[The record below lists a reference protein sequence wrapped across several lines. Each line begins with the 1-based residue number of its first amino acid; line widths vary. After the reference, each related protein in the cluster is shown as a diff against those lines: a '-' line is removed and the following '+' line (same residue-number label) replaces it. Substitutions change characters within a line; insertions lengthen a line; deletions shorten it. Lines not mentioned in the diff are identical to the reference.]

1 MIVSDLFRY
10 PDYWLHGAERLL
22 HPAVAGAEVGFRQMP
37 SRSDS
42 GTARGWIAACTI
54 AWFAWGA
61 PSVVHAT
68 PVFDTVI
75 EHGRVVDGTGTPWFQ
90 ADVGIRAG
98 RIAAIG
104 SLAHLPAR
112 QRIEARGLVVAPG
125 FIDML
130 GQSELTL
137 LVNPHV
143 PSKLYQGITTEITGE
158 GDSVAP
164 LDERVRATYGERL
177 SRYGIRPDWR
187 RFADYFAR
195 LERQGIAINFASYVG
210 ATRLREIVVGL
221 ADRAATDAELARMR
235 ALLRQA
241 MEDGAMGLSSAL
253 EYPPAPYAS
262 TEELIALAREAAR
275 FGGIYATHMRSYE
288 EDIMQ
293 ALDETFRIAREAQ
306 IPVEIWHLEV
316 AGPTMWGRMPEVIA
330 KIEAARAAGLD
341 IMSDLHAY
349 TAWGNEMSAFVPP
362 WAHDGGTTKLIERL
376 NDPATRARIRQE
388 METRREGWDNEWLA
402 VAGPA
407 DILVSS
413 VGHAELRSLQGQ
425 SIEAI
430 ARARGREP
438 IETLLDILVE
448 DGALA
453 HVAAFGMQERDVVVA
468 LRAPWVAICND
479 SAGTS
484 PQGTL
489 GLEHPHPRAY
499 GTFPRILR
507 RYVRESHEL
516 SLEEAI
522 RKFSALPA
530 ARMHLADR
538 GVLKAGLAADVVVFD
553 EHEIADRATYAEPN
567 QLSVGMRYVF
577 VNGVPVIA
585 DGRETLLLPGRV
597 LRGPGYR
604 PGTARRNPATGGAAA
619 TD

>member
-1 MIVSDLFRY
+1 MAA
-10 PDYWLHGAERLL
+10 PET
-22 HPAVAGAEVGFRQMP
+22 P
-37 SRSDS
+37 SRSD
-42 GTARGWIAACTI
+42 GARAHGWITACAMALLAPGTLSAAH
-54 AWFAWGA
+54 G
-61 PSVVHAT
+61 T
-68 PVFDTVI
+68 PVFDIVI
-75 EHGRVVDGTGTPWFQ
+75 EHGRVIDGTGTPWFE

-104 SLAHLPAR
+104 SLAQKSAGR
-112 QRIEARGLVVAPG
+112 RIEARGLVVAPG

-130 GQSELTL
+130 GQSEVTL
-137 LVNPHV
+137 LVDPHV

-164 LDERVRATYGERL
+164 LDERLRATYAKRL
-177 SRYGIRPDWR
+177 ARYGVRPDWS
-187 RFADYFAR
+187 RFVDYFAR

-210 ATRLREIVVGL
+210 ATRLREMVVGL
-221 ADRAATDAELARMR
+221 TDRAATEAELTEMR

-241 MEDGAMGLSSAL
+241 MEDGAAGLSSAL

-288 EDIMQ
+288 EGIME

-306 IPVEIWHLEV
+306 ISVEVWHLEV
-316 AGPTMWGRMPEVIA
+316 AGPAMWGRMPEVVA
-330 KIEAARAAGLD
+330 KIEAARAAGVD
-341 IMSDLHAY
+341 VMSDLHGY
-349 TAWGNEMSAFVPP
+349 TAWGNDMSAFVPP
-362 WAHDGGTTKLIERL
+362 WAHDGGTTKLIARL
-376 NDPATRARIRQE
+376 KEPTIRARIRGE
-388 METRREGWDNEWLA
+388 MENKREGWDNEWLA

-413 VGHAELRSLQGQ
+413 VGHAELRALQGQ

-438 IETLLDILVE
+438 IETLLDILIE
-448 DGALA
+448 DGAQA
-453 HVAAFGMQERDVVVA
+453 QVAAFGMQERDVVVA

-484 PQGTL
+484 PQGKL

-507 RYVRESHEL
+507 RYVRETHEL

-522 RKFSALPA
+522 RKFTALPA
-530 ARMHLADR
+530 ARLHLADR
-538 GVLKAGLAADVVVFD
+538 GVLKVGLAADVVIFD
-553 EHEIADRATYAEPN
+553 EQEIADRATYAEPN
-567 QLSVGMRYVF
+567 QLSVGMRFVL

-585 DGRETLLLPGRV
+585 DGRETLRLPGRV

-604 PGTARRNPATGGAAA
+604 IPR
-619 TD
+619 

>member
-1 MIVSDLFRY
+1 
-10 PDYWLHGAERLL
+10 
-22 HPAVAGAEVGFRQMP
+22 MP

-42 GTARGWIAACTI
+42 GTARGWIAVCTI

-61 PSVVHAT
+61 PSAVHAT
-68 PVFDTVI
+68 PVLDTVL

-164 LDERVRATYGERL
+164 LDERVRATYGERF

-221 ADRAATDAELARMR
+221 ADRAATDAELTRMR

-341 IMSDLHAY
+341 IMSDLHGY

-430 ARARGREP
+430 ARARRREP

-604 PGTARRNPATGGAAA
+604 PGTARRNPAAGGAAA

>member
-1 MIVSDLFRY
+1 MARRRQIV
-10 PDYWLHGAERLL
+10 
-22 HPAVAGAEVGFRQMP
+22 PADRAQVLTPRCRE
-37 SRSDS
+37 
-42 GTARGWIAACTI
+42 WIALCAS
-54 AWFAWGA
+54 ALLA
-61 PSVVHAT
+61 PLAPGVVHGT
-68 PVFDTVI
+68 PDFDTVI
-75 EHGRVVDGTGTPWFQ
+75 EHGRVIDGTGTPWFQ

-104 SLAHLPAR
+104 SLGHAAAR
-112 QRIEARGLVVAPG
+112 RRIEARGLIVAPG

-164 LDERVRATYGERL
+164 LDERVLATYRERL
-177 SRYGIRPDWR
+177 AHYGIRPDWR
-187 RFADYFAR
+187 SFADYFAR

-210 ATRLREIVVGL
+210 ATRLREMVVGL
-221 ADRAATDAELARMR
+221 TDRAATDAELTHMR

-241 MEDGAMGLSSAL
+241 MEDGAMGVSSAL

-262 TEELIALAREAAR
+262 TEELIALAREAAQ

-288 EDIMQ
+288 EGIMQ

-306 IPVEIWHLEV
+306 VSVELWHLEV

-341 IMSDLHAY
+341 VMSDLHGY

-376 NDPATRARIRQE
+376 KDPTTRARIREE
-388 METRREGWDNEWLA
+388 METKREGWDNEWLA

-413 VGHAELRSLQGQ
+413 VGRAELRPLQGQ

-438 IETLLDILVE
+438 IETLLDLLVE
-448 DGALA
+448 DGAQA
-453 HVAAFGMQERDVVVA
+453 QVAAFGMQERDVVVA

-484 PQGTL
+484 PQGAL

-507 RYVRESHEL
+507 LYVRETHEL

-530 ARMHLADR
+530 ARLHLADR
-538 GVLKAGLAADVVVFD
+538 GVLKVGLAADVVVFD
-553 EHEIADRATYAEPN
+553 EQAIADRATYAEPN
-567 QLSVGMRYVF
+567 QLSVGMRFVL

-585 DGRETLLLPGRV
+585 DGRETLRLPGRV

-604 PGTARRNPATGGAAA
+604 THR
-619 TD
+619 

>member
-1 MIVSDLFRY
+1 MARRRQIV
-10 PDYWLHGAERLL
+10 
-22 HPAVAGAEVGFRQMP
+22 PADRAQVLTPRCRE
-37 SRSDS
+37 
-42 GTARGWIAACTI
+42 WIALCAS
-54 AWFAWGA
+54 ALLA
-61 PSVVHAT
+61 PLAPGVVHGT
-68 PVFDTVI
+68 PDFDTVI
-75 EHGRVVDGTGTPWFQ
+75 EHGRVIDGTGTPWFQ

-104 SLAHLPAR
+104 SLGHAAAR
-112 QRIEARGLVVAPG
+112 RRIEARGLIVAPG

-164 LDERVRATYGERL
+164 LDERVLATYRERL
-177 SRYGIRPDWR
+177 AHYGIRPDWR
-187 RFADYFAR
+187 SFADYFAR

-210 ATRLREIVVGL
+210 ATRLREMVVGL
-221 ADRAATDAELARMR
+221 TDRAATDAELTHMR

-241 MEDGAMGLSSAL
+241 MEDGAMGVSSAL

-262 TEELIALAREAAR
+262 TEELIALAREAAQ

-288 EDIMQ
+288 EGIMQ

-306 IPVEIWHLEV
+306 VSVELWHLEV

-341 IMSDLHAY
+341 VMSDLHGY
-349 TAWGNEMSAFVPP
+349 TAWGNEMSAFAPP

-376 NDPATRARIRQE
+376 KDPTTRARIREE
-388 METRREGWDNEWLA
+388 METKREGWDNEWLA

-413 VGHAELRSLQGQ
+413 VGRAELRPLQGQ

-438 IETLLDILVE
+438 IETLLDLLVE
-448 DGALA
+448 DGAQA
-453 HVAAFGMQERDVVVA
+453 QVAAFGMQERDVVVA

-484 PQGTL
+484 PQGAL

-507 RYVRESHEL
+507 LYVRETHEL

-530 ARMHLADR
+530 ARLHLADR
-538 GVLKAGLAADVVVFD
+538 GVLKVGLAADVVVFD
-553 EHEIADRATYAEPN
+553 EQAIADRATYAEPN
-567 QLSVGMRYVF
+567 QLSVGMRFVL

-585 DGRETLLLPGRV
+585 DGRETLRLPGRV

-604 PGTARRNPATGGAAA
+604 THR
-619 TD
+619 

>member
-1 MIVSDLFRY
+1 MSGGRTRY
-10 PDYWLHGAERLL
+10 
-22 HPAVAGAEVGFRQMP
+22 
-37 SRSDS
+37 
-42 GTARGWIAACTI
+42 RGWVAVCAIALLTA
-54 AWFAWGA
+54 GA
-61 PSVVHAT
+61 PSVVHGT

-75 EHGRVVDGTGTPWFQ
+75 EHGRVIDGTGTPWFQ

-104 SLAHLPAR
+104 SLADMSAR
-112 QRIEARGLVVAPG
+112 RRIEALGLVVAPG

-164 LDERVRATYGERL
+164 LDERVRAAYGERL
-177 SRYGIRPDWR
+177 ARYGIRPDWR

-210 ATRLREIVVGL
+210 ATRLREMVVGL
-221 ADRAATDAELARMR
+221 TDRAATDAELTEMR

-262 TEELIALAREAAR
+262 TEELIALAREAAH

-288 EDIMQ
+288 EDIMR

-306 IPVEIWHLEV
+306 ISVEIWHLEI
-316 AGPTMWGRMPEVIA
+316 AGPTMWGRMPEVIGR
-330 KIEAARAAGLD
+330 IEEARAAGLD
-341 IMSDLHAY
+341 VMSDLHAY

-376 NDPATRARIRQE
+376 RDPTMRARIRAE
-388 METRREGWDNEWLA
+388 METKRDGWDNEWLA
-402 VAGPA
+402 AAGPA

-413 VGHAELRSLQGQ
+413 VGHVELRPLQGQ

-448 DGALA
+448 DGAQA
-453 HVAAFGMQERDVVVA
+453 HVAAFGMQEGDVVVA

-484 PQGTL
+484 PQGVL

-507 RYVRESHEL
+507 RYVRETHAL

-530 ARMHLADR
+530 ARLHLSDR
-538 GVLKAGLAADVVVFD
+538 GVLKVGLAADVVVFD
-553 EHEIADRATYAEPN
+553 EQEIADRATYAAPN
-567 QLSVGMRYVF
+567 QLSVGMRFVL

-585 DGRETLLLPGRV
+585 DGRETLRLPGRV

-604 PGTARRNPATGGAAA
+604 TPR
-619 TD
+619 

>member
-1 MIVSDLFRY
+1 MLA
-10 PDYWLHGAERLL
+10 LNT
-22 HPAVAGAEVGFRQMP
+22 P
-37 SRSDS
+37 SRSE
-42 GTARGWIAACTI
+42 GARARRWIGACAI
-54 AWFAWGA
+54 ACLA
-61 PSVVHAT
+61 PWASSVQCV
-68 PVFDTVI
+68 PVFDIVI
-75 EHGRVVDGTGTPWFQ
+75 EHGRVVEGTGTPWFQ

-104 SLAHLPAR
+104 SLAQMSAR
-112 QRIEARGLVVAPG
+112 ERIEARGLIVAPG

-164 LDERVRATYGERL
+164 LDERVRATYVERL
-177 SRYGIRPDWR
+177 ARYGIKPDWR
-187 RFADYFAR
+187 RFADYFSR

-210 ATRLREIVVGL
+210 ATRLREMVVGFT
-221 ADRAATDAELARMR
+221 DRAATDAELTQMR

-288 EDIMQ
+288 EGIMQ

-306 IPVEIWHLEV
+306 ISVEVWHLEV

-341 IMSDLHAY
+341 VMSDLHAY

-376 NDPATRARIRQE
+376 KDPAARARIRRE
-388 METRREGWDNEWLA
+388 METKREGWDNEWLA

-413 VGHAELRSLQGQ
+413 VGHAELRPLQGQ

-448 DGALA
+448 DGAQA
-453 HVAAFGMQERDVVVA
+453 RVAAFGMQERDVVVA

-484 PQGTL
+484 PQGPL

-530 ARMHLADR
+530 ARLHLTDR
-538 GVLKAGLAADVVVFD
+538 GVLKAGLAADLVVFD
-553 EHEIADRATYAEPN
+553 QQEITDRATYAEPN
-567 QLSVGMRYVF
+567 QLSVGMRFVL

-585 DGRETLLLPGRV
+585 DGRETLRLPGRV

-604 PGTARRNPATGGAAA
+604 ISR
-619 TD
+619 

>member
-1 MIVSDLFRY
+1 LLAPLA
-10 PDYWLHGAERLL
+10 PDVVHGA
-22 HPAVAGAEVGFRQMP
+22 PA
-37 SRSDS
+37 
-42 GTARGWIAACTI
+42 
-54 AWFAWGA
+54 
-61 PSVVHAT
+61 
-68 PVFDTVI
+68 FDTVI
-75 EHGRVVDGTGTPWFQ
+75 EHGRVIDGTGTPWLQ

-104 SLAHLPAR
+104 SLGHVSAR
-112 QRIEARGLVVAPG
+112 HRIEARGLIVAPG

-137 LVNPHV
+137 LLNPHV

-164 LDERVRATYGERL
+164 LDERVLATYQEQL
-177 SRYGIRPDWR
+177 ARYGIRPDWR
-187 RFADYFAR
+187 SFADYFAR

-210 ATRLREIVVGL
+210 ATRLREVVVGL
-221 ADRAATDAELARMR
+221 TDRAATDAELTRMR

-241 MEDGAMGLSSAL
+241 MEDGAMGVSSAL

-262 TEELIALAREAAR
+262 TEELIALAREAAQ

-288 EDIMQ
+288 EGIMQ

-306 IPVEIWHLEV
+306 ISVEIWHLEV
-316 AGPTMWGRMPEVIA
+316 AGPAMWGRMPEVIA

-341 IMSDLHAY
+341 VMSDLHGY

-376 NDPATRARIRQE
+376 KDPTLRARIREE
-388 METRREGWDNEWLA
+388 METKREGWDNEWLA

-413 VGHAELRSLQGQ
+413 VGRAELRPLQGQ

-438 IETLLDILVE
+438 IETLLDLLVE
-448 DGALA
+448 DGAQA
-453 HVAAFGMQERDVVVA
+453 QVAAFGMQERDVVVA

-484 PQGTL
+484 PQGAL

-507 RYVRESHEL
+507 RYVRETHEL

-530 ARMHLADR
+530 ARLHLADR
-538 GVLKAGLAADVVVFD
+538 GVLKVGLAADVVVFD
-553 EHEIADRATYAEPN
+553 EQEIADRATYAEPN
-567 QLSVGMRYVF
+567 QLSVGMRFVL

-585 DGRETLLLPGRV
+585 DGHETLRLPGRV

-604 PGTARRNPATGGAAA
+604 TPR
-619 TD
+619 

>member
-1 MIVSDLFRY
+1 MT
-10 PDYWLHGAERLL
+10 
-22 HPAVAGAEVGFRQMP
+22 
-37 SRSDS
+37 SRSNNGNTQD
-42 GTARGWIAACTI
+42 WIAACAI
-54 AWFAWGA
+54 DWLAAEA
-61 PSVVHAT
+61 PGLVHAA

-75 EHGRVVDGTGTPWFQ
+75 EHGRVVDGTGSPWLQ

-104 SLAHLPAR
+104 SLGDRPAR

-143 PSKLYQGITTEITGE
+143 PSKLHQGITTEITGE
-158 GDSVAP
+158 GESVAP
-164 LDERVRATYGERL
+164 LDDQMPASYVQRL
-177 SRYGIRPDWR
+177 ARYGIRPDWR

-210 ATRLREIVVGL
+210 ATRLREMVVGL
-221 ADRAATDAELARMR
+221 TDRPATDAELTRMR

-241 MEDGAMGLSSAL
+241 MEDGAIGVSSAL

-288 EDIMQ
+288 EDIMR
-293 ALDETFRIAREAQ
+293 ALDETFRIARQAQ

-316 AGPTMWGRMPEVIA
+316 AGPTMWGHMPEVVA
-330 KIEAARAAGLD
+330 KIEEARAAGVD
-341 IMSDLHAY
+341 VMSDLHAY
-349 TAWGNEMSAFVPP
+349 TAWGNDMSAFVPP
-362 WAHDGGTTKLIERL
+362 WAHDGGRAKLIERL
-376 NDPATRARIRQE
+376 KDPTVRARIRKE
-388 METRREGWDNEWLA
+388 METKREGWDNEWLA

-413 VGHAELRSLQGQ
+413 VGHAQLRFLQGQ

-430 ARARGREP
+430 ARGRGREP
-438 IETLLDILVE
+438 IEALLDILVE
-448 DGALA
+448 DKALA
-453 HVAAFGMQERDVVVA
+453 QVAAFGMQERDVVVA
-468 LRAPWVAICND
+468 LRAPWVSICND

-484 PQGTL
+484 PQGVL

-507 RYVRESHEL
+507 RYVRETHEL

-530 ARMHLADR
+530 ARMHLSDR
-538 GVLKAGLAADVVVFD
+538 GVLKAGLAADVVIFD
-553 EHEIADRATYAEPN
+553 ENEIADRATYEEPN

-585 DGRETLLLPGRV
+585 DGRETLRLPGRV
-597 LRGPGYR
+597 LRGPGYHR
-604 PGTARRNPATGGAAA
+604 DSTR
-619 TD
+619 

>member
-1 MIVSDLFRY
+1 M
-10 PDYWLHGAERLL
+10 ALL
-22 HPAVAGAEVGFRQMP
+22 AP
-37 SRSDS
+37 
-42 GTARGWIAACTI
+42 
-54 AWFAWGA
+54 GA
-61 PSVVHAT
+61 PGVVHGT

-75 EHGRVVDGTGTPWFQ
+75 EHGRVIDGTGTPWFQ

-104 SLAHLPAR
+104 SLAHMPAR
-112 QRIEARGLVVAPG
+112 RRVDARGLIVAPG

-164 LDERVRATYGERL
+164 LDERVGATYRERL
-177 SRYGIRPDWR
+177 ARYGIRPDWR
-187 RFADYFAR
+187 SFADYFAR

-210 ATRLREIVVGL
+210 ATRLREMVVGL
-221 ADRAATDAELARMR
+221 TNRAATDAELTRMR

-262 TEELIALAREAAR
+262 TAELIALAREAAH

-288 EDIMQ
+288 EDMMQ
-293 ALDETFRIAREAQ
+293 ALDETFSIARQAQ
-306 IPVEIWHLEV
+306 ISVEIWHLEV
-316 AGPTMWGRMPEVIA
+316 AGPTMWGRMPQVIA
-330 KIEAARAAGLD
+330 KIEAARATGVD
-341 IMSDLHAY
+341 VMSDLHAY
-349 TAWGNEMSAFVPP
+349 TAWGNDMSAFVPP
-362 WAHDGGTTKLIERL
+362 WAHDGGTMKLIERL
-376 NDPATRARIRQE
+376 KDPTIRARIRAE
-388 METRREGWDNEWLA
+388 METKREGWDNEWLA

-413 VGHAELRSLQGQ
+413 VGRPELRPLQGQ

-430 ARARGREP
+430 ARARGREA

-448 DGALA
+448 DDARTQ
-453 HVAAFGMQERDVVVA
+453 VAAFGMQERDVIAA
-468 LRAPWVAICND
+468 LRVPWVAICND

-484 PQGTL
+484 PQGAL

-507 RYVRESHEL
+507 RYVRETHEL

-530 ARMHLADR
+530 ARLHLTDR
-538 GVLKAGLAADVVVFD
+538 GVLKVGLAADVVVFD
-553 EHEIADRATYAEPN
+553 EQEIADRATYAEPN
-567 QLSVGMRYVF
+567 QLSVGIRFVL

-585 DGRETLLLPGRV
+585 DGRETLRLPGRV

-604 PGTARRNPATGGAAA
+604 TPR
-619 TD
+619 

>member
-1 MIVSDLFRY
+1 MGRCRVPIALCALALLAPGAPGLV
-10 PDYWLHGAERLL
+10 HGA
-22 HPAVAGAEVGFRQMP
+22 
-37 SRSDS
+37 
-42 GTARGWIAACTI
+42 
-54 AWFAWGA
+54 
-61 PSVVHAT
+61 

-75 EHGRVVDGTGTPWFQ
+75 EHGRLVDGTGTPWFY
-90 ADVGIRAG
+90 ADVGIRSG

-104 SLAHLPAR
+104 SLAHMAAR

-130 GQSELTL
+130 GQSEVTL

-164 LDERVRATYGERL
+164 LDERLRATYAKRL
-177 SRYGIRPDWR
+177 ARYGVRPDWS
-187 RFADYFAR
+187 RFVDYFAR

-210 ATRLREIVVGL
+210 ATRLREMVVGL
-221 ADRAATDAELARMR
+221 TDRAATEAELTEMR

-241 MEDGAMGLSSAL
+241 MEDGAAGLSSAL

-288 EDIMQ
+288 EGIME

-306 IPVEIWHLEV
+306 ISVEVWHLEV
-316 AGPTMWGRMPEVIA
+316 AGPAMWGRMPEVVA
-330 KIEAARAAGLD
+330 KIEAARAAGVD
-341 IMSDLHAY
+341 VMSDLHGY
-349 TAWGNEMSAFVPP
+349 TAWGNDMSAFVPP

-376 NDPATRARIRQE
+376 KDPTIRARIRGE
-388 METRREGWDNEWLA
+388 MENKREGWDNEWLA

-413 VGHAELRSLQGQ
+413 VGHAELRALQGQ

-438 IETLLDILVE
+438 IETLLDILIE
-448 DGALA
+448 DGAQA
-453 HVAAFGMQERDVVVA
+453 QVAAFGMQERDVVVA

-484 PQGTL
+484 PQGKL

-507 RYVRESHEL
+507 RYVRETHEL

-522 RKFSALPA
+522 RKFTALPA
-530 ARMHLADR
+530 ARLHLADR
-538 GVLKAGLAADVVVFD
+538 GVLKVGLAADVVIFD
-553 EHEIADRATYAEPN
+553 EQEIADRATYAEPN
-567 QLSVGMRYVF
+567 QLSVGMRFVL

-585 DGRETLLLPGRV
+585 DGRETLRLPGRV

-604 PGTARRNPATGGAAA
+604 IPR
-619 TD
+619 

>member
-1 MIVSDLFRY
+1 MSWGLGVAMSLRLRYQDLTRA
-10 PDYWLHGAERLL
+10 HRC
-22 HPAVAGAEVGFRQMP
+22 
-37 SRSDS
+37 
-42 GTARGWIAACTI
+42 WIAVYAI
-54 AWFAWGA
+54 ALLAPAA
-61 PSVVHAT
+61 PSVADGT

-75 EHGRVVDGTGTPWFQ
+75 EHGRVIDGTGTPWFQ

-104 SLAHLPAR
+104 ALAHVPAR
-112 QRIEARGLVVAPG
+112 ERIEARGLVVAPG

-158 GDSVAP
+158 GNSVAP
-164 LDERVRATYGERL
+164 LDERGRAAYAEQL
-177 SRYGIRPDWR
+177 ARYGIRPDWG

-210 ATRLREIVVGL
+210 ATRLREMVVGFT
-221 ADRAATDAELARMR
+221 DRAATDAELTRMR

-262 TEELIALAREAAR
+262 TEELIALAREAAQL
-275 FGGIYATHMRSYE
+275 GGIYATHMRSYE
-288 EDIMQ
+288 EGIMQ

-306 IPVEIWHLEV
+306 ISVEIWHLEV
-316 AGPTMWGRMPEVIA
+316 AGPAMWGRMPEVVG

-341 IMSDLHAY
+341 VMSDLHGY
-349 TAWGNEMSAFVPP
+349 TAWGNDMSAFVPP

-376 NDPATRARIRQE
+376 KDPTMRARIRAE
-388 METRREGWDNEWLA
+388 METKREGWDNEWLA

-413 VGHAELRSLQGQ
+413 VGHAELRPLQGQ

-448 DGALA
+448 DGAQA
-453 HVAAFGMQERDVVVA
+453 QVAAFGMQEADVVAA

-484 PQGTL
+484 PQGAL

-507 RYVRESHEL
+507 RYVRETHAL

-530 ARMHLADR
+530 ARLHLADR
-538 GVLKAGLAADVVVFD
+538 GVLKVGLAADVVVFD
-553 EHEIADRATYAEPN
+553 EQEITDRATYAEPN
-567 QLSVGMRYVF
+567 QLSFGMRFVL

-585 DGRETLLLPGRV
+585 DGRETLRLPGRV

-604 PGTARRNPATGGAAA
+604 TPGRASQDRQAGAPGE
-619 TD
+619 

>member
-1 MIVSDLFRY
+1 MARRRQIV
-10 PDYWLHGAERLL
+10 
-22 HPAVAGAEVGFRQMP
+22 PADRAQVLTPRCRE
-37 SRSDS
+37 
-42 GTARGWIAACTI
+42 WIALCAS
-54 AWFAWGA
+54 ALLA
-61 PSVVHAT
+61 PLAPGVVHGT
-68 PVFDTVI
+68 PDFDTVI
-75 EHGRVVDGTGTPWFQ
+75 EHGRVIDGTGTPWFQ

-104 SLAHLPAR
+104 SLGHAAAR
-112 QRIEARGLVVAPG
+112 RRIEARGLIVAPG

-164 LDERVRATYGERL
+164 LDERVRATYRERL
-177 SRYGIRPDWR
+177 ARYGIRPDWR
-187 RFADYFAR
+187 SFADYFAR

-210 ATRLREIVVGL
+210 ATRLREMVVGL
-221 ADRAATDAELARMR
+221 TDRAATDAELTHMR

-241 MEDGAMGLSSAL
+241 MEDGAMGVSSAL

-262 TEELIALAREAAR
+262 TEELIALAREAAQ

-288 EDIMQ
+288 EGIMQ

-306 IPVEIWHLEV
+306 VSVELWHLEV

-341 IMSDLHAY
+341 VMSDLHGY

-376 NDPATRARIRQE
+376 KDPTTRARIREE
-388 METRREGWDNEWLA
+388 METKREGWDNEWLA

-413 VGHAELRSLQGQ
+413 VGRAELRPLQGQ

-438 IETLLDILVE
+438 IETLLDLLVE
-448 DGALA
+448 DGAQA
-453 HVAAFGMQERDVVVA
+453 QVAAFGMQERDVVVA

-484 PQGTL
+484 PQGAL

-507 RYVRESHEL
+507 LYVRETHEL

-530 ARMHLADR
+530 ARLHLADR
-538 GVLKAGLAADVVVFD
+538 GVLKVGLAADVVVFD
-553 EHEIADRATYAEPN
+553 EQAIADRATYAEPN
-567 QLSVGMRYVF
+567 QLSVGMRFVL

-585 DGRETLLLPGRV
+585 DGRETLRLPGRV

-604 PGTARRNPATGGAAA
+604 THR
-619 TD
+619 

>member
-1 MIVSDLFRY
+1 MAA
-10 PDYWLHGAERLL
+10 PET
-22 HPAVAGAEVGFRQMP
+22 P
-37 SRSDS
+37 SRSD
-42 GTARGWIAACTI
+42 GARAHGWITACAMALLAPGTLSAAH
-54 AWFAWGA
+54 G
-61 PSVVHAT
+61 T
-68 PVFDTVI
+68 PVFDIVI
-75 EHGRVVDGTGTPWFQ
+75 EHGRVIDGTGTPWFE

-104 SLAHLPAR
+104 SLAQKSAGR
-112 QRIEARGLVVAPG
+112 RIEARGLVVAPG

-130 GQSELTL
+130 GQSEVTL
-137 LVNPHV
+137 LVDPHV

-164 LDERVRATYGERL
+164 LDERLRATYAKRL
-177 SRYGIRPDWR
+177 ARYGVRPDWS
-187 RFADYFAR
+187 RFVDYFAR

-210 ATRLREIVVGL
+210 ATRLREMVVGL
-221 ADRAATDAELARMR
+221 TDRAATEAELTEMR

-241 MEDGAMGLSSAL
+241 MEDGAAGLSSAL

-288 EDIMQ
+288 EGIME

-306 IPVEIWHLEV
+306 ISVEVWHLEV
-316 AGPTMWGRMPEVIA
+316 AGPAMWGRMPEVVA
-330 KIEAARAAGLD
+330 KIEAARAAGVD
-341 IMSDLHAY
+341 VMSDLHGY
-349 TAWGNEMSAFVPP
+349 TAWGNDMSAFVPP

-376 NDPATRARIRQE
+376 KDPTIRARIRGE
-388 METRREGWDNEWLA
+388 MENKREGWDNEWLA

-413 VGHAELRSLQGQ
+413 VGHAELRALQGQ

-438 IETLLDILVE
+438 IETLLDILIE
-448 DGALA
+448 DGAQA
-453 HVAAFGMQERDVVVA
+453 QVAAFGMQERDVVVA

-484 PQGTL
+484 PQGKL

-507 RYVRESHEL
+507 RYVRETHEL

-522 RKFSALPA
+522 RKFTALPA
-530 ARMHLADR
+530 ARLHLADR
-538 GVLKAGLAADVVVFD
+538 GVLKVGLAADVVIFD
-553 EHEIADRATYAEPN
+553 EQEIADRATYAEPN
-567 QLSVGMRYVF
+567 QLSVGMRFVL

-585 DGRETLLLPGRV
+585 DGRETLRLPGRV

-604 PGTARRNPATGGAAA
+604 IPR
-619 TD
+619 

>member
-1 MIVSDLFRY
+1 
-10 PDYWLHGAERLL
+10 
-22 HPAVAGAEVGFRQMP
+22 MP

-42 GTARGWIAACTI
+42 GRARGWIAACAI
-54 AWFAWGA
+54 AWFALGA
-61 PSVVHAT
+61 PSVVRAT

-75 EHGRVVDGTGTPWFQ
+75 QHGRVVDGTGSPWFQ

-104 SLAHLPAR
+104 SLGDLPAR

-164 LDERVRATYGERL
+164 LDERVRATYAQQL
-177 SRYGIRPDWR
+177 ARYGIRPDWR

-210 ATRLREIVVGL
+210 ATRLREMVVGL
-221 ADRAATDAELARMR
+221 ADRPATDAELTRMQ

-241 MEDGAMGLSSAL
+241 MEDGAIGLSSAL

-341 IMSDLHAY
+341 VMSDLHAY

-376 NDPATRARIRQE
+376 KDPTVRARIRRE
-388 METRREGWDNEWLA
+388 METKREGWDNEWLA

-413 VGHAELRSLQGQ
+413 VGHAELRPLQGQ

-448 DGALA
+448 DGAQA

-468 LRAPWVAICND
+468 LRAPWVSICND

-484 PQGTL
+484 PEGAL

-507 RYVRESHEL
+507 RYVRETHQL

-530 ARMHLADR
+530 ARMHLSDR
-538 GVLKAGLAADVVVFD
+538 GVLKAGLAADVVIFD
-553 EHEIADRATYAEPN
+553 EQEIADRATYAEPN
-567 QLSVGMRYVF
+567 QLSVGMHYVF

-585 DGRETLLLPGRV
+585 DGRETLRLPGRV

-604 PGTARRNPATGGAAA
+604 RGSTR
-619 TD
+619 

>member
-1 MIVSDLFRY
+1 M
-10 PDYWLHGAERLL
+10 RLPFWKDRTGNL
-22 HPAVAGAEVGFRQMP
+22 VLTPRCRV
-37 SRSDS
+37 
-42 GTARGWIAACTI
+42 WIAVHTMALL
-54 AWFAWGA
+54 APGA
-61 PSVVHAT
+61 ASTVHAA
-68 PVFDTVI
+68 PAFDTVI
-75 EHGRVVDGTGTPWFQ
+75 EHGRVIDGTGTPWFQ

-104 SLAHLPAR
+104 SLAHMSAR
-112 QRIEARGLVVAPG
+112 RRVEARGLVVAPG

-164 LDERVRATYGERL
+164 LDERVRASYGERL
-177 SRYGIRPDWR
+177 ARYGIRPDWR

-210 ATRLREIVVGL
+210 ATRLREMVVGL
-221 ADRAATDAELARMR
+221 TDRAATEAELTRMR

-288 EDIMQ
+288 EGIME
-293 ALDETFRIAREAQ
+293 ALDETFRIAREAH
-306 IPVEIWHLEV
+306 ISVEIWHLEV

-341 IMSDLHAY
+341 LMSGLHGY

-376 NDPATRARIRQE
+376 KDPTTRARIRGE
-388 METRREGWDNEWLA
+388 METKREGWDNEWLA

-413 VGHAELRSLQGQ
+413 VGHAELRPLQGQ

-430 ARARGREP
+430 AAARGREP

-448 DGALA
+448 DGAQT

-484 PQGTL
+484 PQGVL

-507 RYVRESHEL
+507 RYVRETHEL

-530 ARMHLADR
+530 ARLHLSDR
-538 GVLKAGLAADVVVFD
+538 GVLKVGLAADVVVFD
-553 EHEIADRATYAEPN
+553 EQEVTDRATYADPN
-567 QLSVGMRYVF
+567 RLSVGMRFVL

-585 DGRETLLLPGRV
+585 DGRETLRLPGRV

-604 PGTARRNPATGGAAA
+604 VEHRS
-619 TD
+619 TDE

>member
-1 MIVSDLFRY
+1 MC
-10 PDYWLHGAERLL
+10 A
-22 HPAVAGAEVGFRQMP
+22 
-37 SRSDS
+37 
-42 GTARGWIAACTI
+42 I
-54 AWFAWGA
+54 AWLAAAA
-61 PSVVHAT
+61 PSVVLGS

-104 SLAHLPAR
+104 SLADMPAR
-112 QRIEARGLVVAPG
+112 RRIEARGLVVAPG

-164 LDERVRATYGERL
+164 LDERVRAAYMERL
-177 SRYGIRPDWR
+177 AHYGIRPDWR

-195 LERQGIAINFASYVG
+195 LEHQGIAINFASYVG
-210 ATRLREIVVGL
+210 ATRLREMVVGL
-221 ADRAATDAELARMR
+221 SDRAATDAELTDMR

-241 MEDGAMGLSSAL
+241 MEDGAIGLSSAL

-262 TEELIALAREAAR
+262 TEELIALAREAAH

-293 ALDETFRIAREAQ
+293 ALEETFRIAREAQ
-306 IPVEIWHLEV
+306 ISVEIWHLEV
-316 AGPTMWGRMPEVIA
+316 AGPTMWGRMPEVIG

-341 IMSDLHAY
+341 VMSDLHAY
-349 TAWGNEMSAFVPP
+349 TAWGNAMSAFVPP

-376 NDPATRARIRQE
+376 RDSTIRARIRAE
-388 METRREGWDNEWLA
+388 METKREGWDNEWLA

-413 VGHAELRSLQGQ
+413 VGHAELRPLQGQ

-430 ARARGREP
+430 ARMRGREP

-448 DGALA
+448 DGAEA
-453 HVAAFGMQERDVVVA
+453 QVAAFGMQERDVVVA

-484 PQGTL
+484 PQGVL

-507 RYVRESHEL
+507 RYVRETHAL

-530 ARMHLADR
+530 ARLHLGDR
-538 GVLKAGLAADVVVFD
+538 GVLKVGLAADIVVFD
-553 EHEIADRATYAEPN
+553 EQEITDRATYAAPN
-567 QLSVGMRYVF
+567 QFSVGMRFVL
-577 VNGVPVIA
+577 VNGIPVIA
-585 DGRETLLLPGRV
+585 DGRETQRLPGRV

-604 PGTARRNPATGGAAA
+604 TPR
-619 TD
+619 

>member
-1 MIVSDLFRY
+1 MLA
-10 PDYWLHGAERLL
+10 LNT
-22 HPAVAGAEVGFRQMP
+22 P
-37 SRSDS
+37 SRSE
-42 GTARGWIAACTI
+42 GARARRWIGACAI
-54 AWFAWGA
+54 ACLA
-61 PSVVHAT
+61 PWASSVQCV
-68 PVFDTVI
+68 PVFDIVI

-104 SLAHLPAR
+104 SLAQMSAR
-112 QRIEARGLVVAPG
+112 ERIEARGLIVAPG

-164 LDERVRATYGERL
+164 LDERVRATYVGRL
-177 SRYGIRPDWR
+177 ARYGIESDWR
-187 RFADYFAR
+187 RFADYFSR

-210 ATRLREIVVGL
+210 ATRLREMVVGFT
-221 ADRAATDAELARMR
+221 DRAATDAELTQMR

-288 EDIMQ
+288 EGIMQ

-306 IPVEIWHLEV
+306 ISVEVWHLEV

-341 IMSDLHAY
+341 VMSDLHAY

-376 NDPATRARIRQE
+376 KNPAARARIRRE
-388 METRREGWDNEWLA
+388 METKREGWDNEWLA

-413 VGHAELRSLQGQ
+413 VGHAELRPLQGQ

-448 DGALA
+448 DGAQA
-453 HVAAFGMQERDVVVA
+453 RVAAFGMQERDVVVA
-468 LRAPWVAICND
+468 LRAPCVAICND

-484 PQGTL
+484 PQGPL

-530 ARMHLADR
+530 ARLHLTDR
-538 GVLKAGLAADVVVFD
+538 GVLKAGLAADLVVFD
-553 EHEIADRATYAEPN
+553 QQEITDRATYAEPN
-567 QLSVGMRYVF
+567 QLSVGMRFVL

-585 DGRETLLLPGRV
+585 DGRETLRLPGRV

-604 PGTARRNPATGGAAA
+604 ISR
-619 TD
+619 

>member
-1 MIVSDLFRY
+1 M
-10 PDYWLHGAERLL
+10 
-22 HPAVAGAEVGFRQMP
+22 
-37 SRSDS
+37 
-42 GTARGWIAACTI
+42 TACAI
-54 AWFAWGA
+54 AWLAAEA
-61 PSVVHAT
+61 PSVTHAT

-75 EHGRVVDGTGTPWFQ
+75 EHGRVVDGTGSPWFQ
-90 ADVGIRAG
+90 GDVGIRAG

-104 SLAHLPAR
+104 SLSDMPAR
-112 QRIEARGLVVAPG
+112 RRIEARGLVVAPG

-164 LDERVRATYGERL
+164 LDERVRASYAERVA
-177 SRYGIRPDWR
+177 RYGIRPDWR

-221 ADRAATDAELARMR
+221 ADRPATDAELTRMQ

-241 MEDGAMGLSSAL
+241 MEDGAIGLSSAL

-288 EDIMQ
+288 EDIMR
-293 ALDETFRIAREAQ
+293 ALDETFRIGREAH

-316 AGPTMWGRMPEVIA
+316 AGPMVWGRMPEVVA
-330 KIEAARAAGLD
+330 KIEAARAAGVD
-341 IMSDLHAY
+341 VMSDLHAY

-362 WAHDGGTTKLIERL
+362 WAHDGGTAKLLERL
-376 NDPATRARIRQE
+376 KDPTVRARIREE
-388 METRREGWDNEWLA
+388 METKREGWDNEWLA

-413 VGHAELRSLQGQ
+413 VGHAELRPLQGQ

-448 DGALA
+448 DGAQA

-468 LRAPWVAICND
+468 LRAPWVSICND

-484 PQGTL
+484 PQGVL

-507 RYVRESHEL
+507 RYVRETHEL

-522 RKFSALPA
+522 RKFSSLPA
-530 ARMHLADR
+530 ARLHLSDR
-538 GVLKAGLAADVVVFD
+538 GVLKAGLAADVVIFD

-585 DGRETLLLPGRV
+585 DGRETLRLPGRV

-604 PGTARRNPATGGAAA
+604 RTPQDRRGHAAA
-619 TD
+619 ANRLR

>member
-1 MIVSDLFRY
+1 MLARNT
-10 PDYWLHGAERLL
+10 
-22 HPAVAGAEVGFRQMP
+22 P
-37 SRSDS
+37 SRSE
-42 GTARGWIAACTI
+42 GARARRWIGACAI
-54 AWFAWGA
+54 ACLA
-61 PSVVHAT
+61 PWASSVQCA
-68 PVFDTVI
+68 PAFDIVI

-104 SLAHLPAR
+104 SLAQMSAR
-112 QRIEARGLVVAPG
+112 ERIEARGLIVAPG

-164 LDERVRATYGERL
+164 LDERVRATYVERL
-177 SRYGIRPDWR
+177 ARYGIKPDWR
-187 RFADYFAR
+187 RFADYFSR

-210 ATRLREIVVGL
+210 ATRLREMVVGL
-221 ADRAATDAELARMR
+221 TDRAATDAELTQMR
-235 ALLRQA
+235 ELLRQA

-288 EDIMQ
+288 EGIMQ

-306 IPVEIWHLEV
+306 ISVEIWHLEV

-330 KIEAARAAGLD
+330 RIDAARAAGLD
-341 IMSDLHAY
+341 VMSDLHAY
-349 TAWGNEMSAFVPP
+349 TAWGNDMSAFVPP

-376 NDPATRARIRQE
+376 KDPAARARIRRE
-388 METRREGWDNEWLA
+388 METKREGWDNEWLA

-413 VGHAELRSLQGQ
+413 VGHAELRPLQGQ

-448 DGALA
+448 DGAQA

-484 PQGTL
+484 PQGPL

-530 ARMHLADR
+530 ARLHLADR

-553 EHEIADRATYAEPN
+553 QQEITDRATYAEPN
-567 QLSVGMRYVF
+567 QLSVGMRFVL
-577 VNGVPVIA
+577 VNGVAVIA
-585 DGRETLLLPGRV
+585 DGRETLRLPGRV

-604 PGTARRNPATGGAAA
+604 ISR
-619 TD
+619 

>member
-90 ADVGIRAG
+90 ADVGIRAE

>member
-1 MIVSDLFRY
+1 
-10 PDYWLHGAERLL
+10 
-22 HPAVAGAEVGFRQMP
+22 MP

-42 GTARGWIAACTI
+42 GGARGWIAACTI

-104 SLAHLPAR
+104 SLADMPAR
-112 QRIEARGLVVAPG
+112 RRIEARGLVVAPG

-164 LDERVRATYGERL
+164 LDERVPATYGERL

-210 ATRLREIVVGL
+210 ATRLREMVVGL
-221 ADRAATDAELARMR
+221 ADRPATDAELTRMR
-235 ALLRQA
+235 ALLGQA
-241 MEDGAMGLSSAL
+241 MEDGAIGVSSAL

-288 EDIMQ
+288 EAIMQ

-341 IMSDLHAY
+341 VMSDLHAY

-362 WAHDGGTTKLIERL
+362 WAHDGGTTKLLERL
-376 NDPATRARIRQE
+376 KDPTVRARIRRE
-388 METRREGWDNEWLA
+388 METMREGWDNEWLA

-413 VGHAELRSLQGQ
+413 VGHAELRPLQGQ

-484 PQGTL
+484 PQGVL
-489 GLEHPHPRAY
+489 GFEHPHPRAY

-507 RYVRESHEL
+507 RYVRETHEL

-530 ARMHLADR
+530 ARLHLTDR
-538 GVLKAGLAADVVVFD
+538 GVLKVGLAADVVVFD

-567 QLSVGMRYVF
+567 QLSVGVRF
-577 VNGVPVIA
+577 LLVNGVPVIA
-585 DGRETLLLPGRV
+585 DGRETLRLPGRV

-604 PGTARRNPATGGAAA
+604 RGSTH
-619 TD
+619 

>member
-1 MIVSDLFRY
+1 MAA
-10 PDYWLHGAERLL
+10 PET
-22 HPAVAGAEVGFRQMP
+22 P
-37 SRSDS
+37 SRSD
-42 GTARGWIAACTI
+42 GARAHGWITACAMALLAPGTLSAAH
-54 AWFAWGA
+54 G
-61 PSVVHAT
+61 T
-68 PVFDTVI
+68 PVFDIVI
-75 EHGRVVDGTGTPWFQ
+75 EHGRVIDGTGTPWFE

-104 SLAHLPAR
+104 SLAQKSAGR
-112 QRIEARGLVVAPG
+112 RIEARGLVVAPG

-130 GQSELTL
+130 GQSEVTL
-137 LVNPHV
+137 LVDPHV

-164 LDERVRATYGERL
+164 LDERLRATYAKRL
-177 SRYGIRPDWR
+177 ARYGVRPDWS
-187 RFADYFAR
+187 RFVDYFAR

-210 ATRLREIVVGL
+210 ATRLREMVVGL
-221 ADRAATDAELARMR
+221 TDRAATEAELTEMR

-241 MEDGAMGLSSAL
+241 MEDGAAGLSSAL

-288 EDIMQ
+288 EGIME

-306 IPVEIWHLEV
+306 ISVEIWHLEV
-316 AGPTMWGRMPEVIA
+316 AGPAMWGQMPEVVA
-330 KIEAARAAGLD
+330 KIEAARAAGVD
-341 IMSDLHAY
+341 VMSDLHGY

-376 NDPATRARIRQE
+376 RDPATRARIREE
-388 METRREGWDNEWLA
+388 METKREGWDNEWLA

-413 VGHAELRSLQGQ
+413 VGRTELRPLQGQ

-430 ARARGREP
+430 AAARGREP

-448 DGALA
+448 DGAQA
-453 HVAAFGMQERDVVVA
+453 QVAAFGMQERDVVVA
-468 LRAPWVAICND
+468 LRAPWVSVCND
-479 SAGTS
+479 GAGTS
-484 PQGTL
+484 PQGML

-507 RYVRESHEL
+507 RYVRETHEL

-530 ARMHLADR
+530 ARLHLGDR

-577 VNGVPVIA
+577 VNGIPVVA
-585 DGRETLLLPGRV
+585 DGRETLRLPGRV

-604 PGTARRNPATGGAAA
+604 GGS
-619 TD
+619 TR

>member
-1 MIVSDLFRY
+1 MGRCRVPIAVCALALLA
-10 PDYWLHGAERLL
+10 PGAPGLVHGA
-22 HPAVAGAEVGFRQMP
+22 
-37 SRSDS
+37 
-42 GTARGWIAACTI
+42 
-54 AWFAWGA
+54 
-61 PSVVHAT
+61 

-75 EHGRVVDGTGTPWFQ
+75 EHGRLVDGTGTPWFY

-104 SLAHLPAR
+104 SLAHMAAR

-130 GQSELTL
+130 GQSEVTL

-164 LDERVRATYGERL
+164 LDERVRASYAARL
-177 SRYGIRPDWR
+177 AHYGIRPDWR

-210 ATRLREIVVGL
+210 ATRLREMVIGL
-221 ADRAATDAELARMR
+221 TDRAATDAELSRMR

-241 MEDGAMGLSSAL
+241 MEDGAIGLSSAL

-288 EDIMQ
+288 EGIMQ

-306 IPVEIWHLEV
+306 ISVEIWHLEV
-316 AGPTMWGRMPEVIA
+316 AGPAMWGQMPEVVA

-341 IMSDLHAY
+341 VMSDLHAY

-376 NDPATRARIRQE
+376 RDPATRARIRQE
-388 METRREGWDNEWLA
+388 METKREGWDNEWLA

-413 VGHAELRSLQGQ
+413 VGRTELRPLQGQ

-430 ARARGREP
+430 AAARGREP

-448 DGALA
+448 DGAQA
-453 HVAAFGMQERDVVVA
+453 QVAAFGMQERDVVAA
-468 LRAPWVAICND
+468 LRVPWVAICND

-484 PQGTL
+484 PQGVL

-507 RYVRESHEL
+507 RYVRETHEL

-530 ARMHLADR
+530 ARMRLSDR
-538 GVLKAGLAADVVVFD
+538 GVLKVGLAADVVVFD
-553 EHEIADRATYAEPN
+553 EQEIADRATYPEPN
-567 QLSVGMRYVF
+567 QLSVGMRFVL

-585 DGRETLLLPGRV
+585 DGRETLRLPGRV

-604 PGTARRNPATGGAAA
+604 PRSSDASARSKS
-619 TD
+619 

>member
-42 GTARGWIAACTI
+42 GTARGWIAAYTI

-90 ADVGIRAG
+90 ADVGIRAE

-177 SRYGIRPDWR
+177 ARYGIRPDWR

-604 PGTARRNPATGGAAA
+604 PGTARRNPAAGGAAA

>member
-1 MIVSDLFRY
+1 M
-10 PDYWLHGAERLL
+10 GLL
-22 HPAVAGAEVGFRQMP
+22 VWKDRIRNLVLTLRC
-37 SRSDS
+37 
-42 GTARGWIAACTI
+42 RGWTAACAI
-54 AWFAWGA
+54 ALLAQGA
-61 PSVVHAT
+61 PSVVHGT

-75 EHGRVVDGTGTPWFQ
+75 EHGRVIDGTGTPWFQ

-104 SLAHLPAR
+104 SLAHKSAR
-112 QRIEARGLVVAPG
+112 RRIEARGLVVAPG

-164 LDERVRATYGERL
+164 LDERVRATYAERL
-177 SRYGIRPDWR
+177 ARYGLRPDWR

-210 ATRLREIVVGL
+210 ATRLREMVVGL
-221 ADRAATDAELARMR
+221 TDRAATDAELTRMR

-253 EYPPAPYAS
+253 EYPPGPYAS

-293 ALDETFRIAREAQ
+293 ALDETFSIAREAQ
-306 IPVEIWHLEV
+306 ISVEIWHLEV
-316 AGPTMWGRMPEVIA
+316 AGPAMWGRMPEVIA
-330 KIEAARAAGLD
+330 KIEVARAAGLD
-341 IMSDLHAY
+341 VMSDLHGY

-376 NDPATRARIRQE
+376 RDPKTRARIRGE
-388 METRREGWDNEWLA
+388 METKREGWDNEWLA

-413 VGHAELRSLQGQ
+413 VGHAELRPLQGQ

-448 DGALA
+448 DGAEA
-453 HVAAFGMQERDVVVA
+453 HVAAFGMQERDVLVA
-468 LRAPWVAICND
+468 LRAPWVSICND

-484 PQGTL
+484 PQGAL

-507 RYVRESHEL
+507 RYVRETHEL

-530 ARMHLADR
+530 ARLHLPDR
-538 GVLKAGLAADVVVFD
+538 GVLKVGFAADVVVFD
-553 EHEIADRATYAEPN
+553 EQEIADRATYAEPN
-567 QLSVGMRYVF
+567 QLSVGMRFVL

-585 DGRETLLLPGRV
+585 DGRETLRLPGRV

-604 PGTARRNPATGGAAA
+604 TP
-619 TD
+619 

>member
-1 MIVSDLFRY
+1 MALLAPGTLSAA
-10 PDYWLHGAERLL
+10 HG
-22 HPAVAGAEVGFRQMP
+22 
-37 SRSDS
+37 
-42 GTARGWIAACTI
+42 
-54 AWFAWGA
+54 
-61 PSVVHAT
+61 T
-68 PVFDTVI
+68 PVFDIVI
-75 EHGRVVDGTGTPWFQ
+75 EHGRVIDGTGTPWFE

-104 SLAHLPAR
+104 SLAQKSAGR
-112 QRIEARGLVVAPG
+112 RIEARGLVVAPG

-130 GQSELTL
+130 GQSEVTL
-137 LVNPHV
+137 LVDPHV

-164 LDERVRATYGERL
+164 LDERLRATYAKRL
-177 SRYGIRPDWR
+177 ARYGVRPDWS
-187 RFADYFAR
+187 RFVDYFAR

-210 ATRLREIVVGL
+210 ATRLREMVVGL
-221 ADRAATDAELARMR
+221 TDRAATEAELTEMR

-241 MEDGAMGLSSAL
+241 MEDGAAGLSSAL

-288 EDIMQ
+288 EGIME

-306 IPVEIWHLEV
+306 ISVEVWHLEV
-316 AGPTMWGRMPEVIA
+316 AGPAMWGRMPEVVA
-330 KIEAARAAGLD
+330 KIEAARAAGVD
-341 IMSDLHAY
+341 VMSDLHGY
-349 TAWGNEMSAFVPP
+349 TAWGNDMSAFVPP

-376 NDPATRARIRQE
+376 KDPTIRARIRGE
-388 METRREGWDNEWLA
+388 MENKREGWDNEWLA

-413 VGHAELRSLQGQ
+413 VGHAELRALQGQ

-438 IETLLDILVE
+438 IETLLDILIE
-448 DGALA
+448 DGAQA
-453 HVAAFGMQERDVVVA
+453 QVAAFGMQERDVVVA

-484 PQGTL
+484 PQGKL

-507 RYVRESHEL
+507 RYVRETHEL

-522 RKFSALPA
+522 RKFTALPA
-530 ARMHLADR
+530 ARLHLADR
-538 GVLKAGLAADVVVFD
+538 GVLKVGLAADVVIFD
-553 EHEIADRATYAEPN
+553 EQEIADRATYAEPN
-567 QLSVGMRYVF
+567 QLSVGMRFVL

-585 DGRETLLLPGRV
+585 DGRETLRLPGRV

-604 PGTARRNPATGGAAA
+604 IPR
-619 TD
+619 

>member
-1 MIVSDLFRY
+1 MAA
-10 PDYWLHGAERLL
+10 PET
-22 HPAVAGAEVGFRQMP
+22 P
-37 SRSDS
+37 SRSD
-42 GTARGWIAACTI
+42 GARAHGWITACAMALLAPGTLSAAH
-54 AWFAWGA
+54 G
-61 PSVVHAT
+61 T
-68 PVFDTVI
+68 PVFDIVI
-75 EHGRVVDGTGTPWFQ
+75 EHGRVIDGTGTPWFE

-104 SLAHLPAR
+104 SLAQKSAGR
-112 QRIEARGLVVAPG
+112 RIEARGLVVAPG

-130 GQSELTL
+130 GQSEVTL
-137 LVNPHV
+137 LVDPHV

-164 LDERVRATYGERL
+164 LDERLRATYAKRL
-177 SRYGIRPDWR
+177 ARYGVRPDWS
-187 RFADYFAR
+187 RFVDYFAR

-210 ATRLREIVVGL
+210 ATRLREMVVGL
-221 ADRAATDAELARMR
+221 TDRAATEAELTEMR

-241 MEDGAMGLSSAL
+241 MEDGAAGLSSAL

-288 EDIMQ
+288 EGIME

-306 IPVEIWHLEV
+306 ISVEVWHLEV
-316 AGPTMWGRMPEVIA
+316 AGPARWGRMPEDVA
-330 KIEAARAAGLD
+330 KIEAARAAGVD
-341 IMSDLHAY
+341 VMSDLHGY
-349 TAWGNEMSAFVPP
+349 TAWGNDMSAFVPP

-376 NDPATRARIRQE
+376 KDPTIRARIRGE
-388 METRREGWDNEWLA
+388 MENKREGWDNEWLA

-413 VGHAELRSLQGQ
+413 VGHAELRALQGQ

-438 IETLLDILVE
+438 IETLLDILIE
-448 DGALA
+448 DGAQA
-453 HVAAFGMQERDVVVA
+453 QVAAFGMQERDVVVA

-484 PQGTL
+484 PQGKL

-507 RYVRESHEL
+507 RYVRETHEL

-522 RKFSALPA
+522 RKFTALPA
-530 ARMHLADR
+530 ARLHLADR
-538 GVLKAGLAADVVVFD
+538 GVLKVGLAADVVIFD
-553 EHEIADRATYAEPN
+553 EQEIADRATYAEPN
-567 QLSVGMRYVF
+567 QLSVGMRFVL

-585 DGRETLLLPGRV
+585 DGRETLRLPGRV

-604 PGTARRNPATGGAAA
+604 IPR
-619 TD
+619 

>member
-1 MIVSDLFRY
+1 V
-10 PDYWLHGAERLL
+10 HG
-22 HPAVAGAEVGFRQMP
+22 
-37 SRSDS
+37 
-42 GTARGWIAACTI
+42 
-54 AWFAWGA
+54 
-61 PSVVHAT
+61 T

-75 EHGRVVDGTGTPWFQ
+75 EHGRVIDGTGTPWFQ

-104 SLAHLPAR
+104 SLAHMPAR
-112 QRIEARGLVVAPG
+112 RRVDARGLIVAPG

-164 LDERVRATYGERL
+164 LDERVGATYRERL
-177 SRYGIRPDWR
+177 ARYGIRPDWR
-187 RFADYFAR
+187 SFADYFAR

-210 ATRLREIVVGL
+210 ATRLREMVVGL
-221 ADRAATDAELARMR
+221 TNRAATDAELTRMR

-262 TEELIALAREAAR
+262 TAELIALAREAAH

-288 EDIMQ
+288 EDMMQ
-293 ALDETFRIAREAQ
+293 ALDETFSIARQAQ
-306 IPVEIWHLEV
+306 ISVEIWHLEV
-316 AGPTMWGRMPEVIA
+316 AGPTMWGRMPQVIA
-330 KIEAARAAGLD
+330 KIEAARATGVD
-341 IMSDLHAY
+341 VMSDLHAY
-349 TAWGNEMSAFVPP
+349 TAWGNDMSAFVPP
-362 WAHDGGTTKLIERL
+362 WAHDGGTMKLIERL
-376 NDPATRARIRQE
+376 KDPTIRARIRAE
-388 METRREGWDNEWLA
+388 METKREGWDNEWLA

-413 VGHAELRSLQGQ
+413 VGRPELRPLQGQ

-430 ARARGREP
+430 ARARGREA

-448 DGALA
+448 DDARTQ
-453 HVAAFGMQERDVVVA
+453 VAAFGMQERDVIAA
-468 LRAPWVAICND
+468 LRVPWVAICND

-484 PQGTL
+484 PQGAL

-507 RYVRESHEL
+507 RYVRETHEL

-530 ARMHLADR
+530 ARLHLTDR
-538 GVLKAGLAADVVVFD
+538 GVLKVGLAADVVVFD
-553 EHEIADRATYAEPN
+553 EQEIADRATYAEPN
-567 QLSVGMRYVF
+567 QLSVGIRFVL

-585 DGRETLLLPGRV
+585 DGRETLRLPGRV

-604 PGTARRNPATGGAAA
+604 TPR
-619 TD
+619 

>member
-1 MIVSDLFRY
+1 MV
-10 PDYWLHGAERLL
+10 
-22 HPAVAGAEVGFRQMP
+22 P
-37 SRSDS
+37 SNLMSAPKMRSDS
-42 GTARGWIAACTI
+42 GRARGRIAACAI
-54 AWFAWGA
+54 VWFALGA
-61 PSVVHAT
+61 SSMIHAT
-68 PVFDTVI
+68 PVLDTVI
-75 EHGRVVDGTGTPWFQ
+75 EHGQVVDGTGTPWFQ

-104 SLAHLPAR
+104 SLADVPAR
-112 QRIEARGLVVAPG
+112 RRIEARGLVVAPG

-164 LDERVRATYGERL
+164 LDERVRASYEKRL

-221 ADRAATDAELARMR
+221 ADRAATDAELTRMR

-241 MEDGAMGLSSAL
+241 MEDGAIGLSSAL

-275 FGGIYATHMRSYE
+275 YGGIHATHMRSYE
-288 EDIMQ
+288 EDIMR

-316 AGPTMWGRMPEVIA
+316 AGPTVWGRMPEVVA
-330 KIEAARAAGLD
+330 KIEAARAAGVD
-341 IMSDLHAY
+341 VMSDLHAY
-349 TAWGNEMSAFVPP
+349 TAWGNDMSAFVPP
-362 WAHDGGTTKLIERL
+362 WAHDGGTAKLVERL
-376 NDPATRARIRQE
+376 KDPKVRARIREE
-388 METRREGWDNEWLA
+388 METKREGWDNEWLA

-407 DILVSS
+407 DILISS
-413 VGHAELRSLQGQ
+413 VGHAELRPLQGQ

-430 ARARGREP
+430 ARTRGREP
-438 IETLLDILVE
+438 IEALLDILVE
-448 DGALA
+448 DEAQA
-453 HVAAFGMQERDVVVA
+453 KVAAFGMQEEDVVVA
-468 LRAPWVAICND
+468 LRAPWVSICND

-484 PQGTL
+484 PQGLL

-507 RYVRESHEL
+507 RYVRETHQL

-530 ARMHLADR
+530 ARMRLADR
-538 GVLKAGLAADVVVFD
+538 GALKVGLAADVVVFD

-585 DGRETLLLPGRV
+585 DGRETLRLPGRV

-604 PGTARRNPATGGAAA
+604 PATAGRNPAASGAAA
-619 TD
+619 RN

>member
-604 PGTARRNPATGGAAA
+604 PGTARRNPAAGGAAA

>member
-68 PVFDTVI
+68 PGFDTVI

-604 PGTARRNPATGGAAA
+604 PGTARRNPAAGGAAA

>member
-1 MIVSDLFRY
+1 MSGGRTRY
-10 PDYWLHGAERLL
+10 
-22 HPAVAGAEVGFRQMP
+22 
-37 SRSDS
+37 
-42 GTARGWIAACTI
+42 RGWVAVCAIALLTA
-54 AWFAWGA
+54 GA
-61 PSVVHAT
+61 PSVVHGT

-75 EHGRVVDGTGTPWFQ
+75 EHGRVIDGTGTPWFQ

-104 SLAHLPAR
+104 SLADMSAR
-112 QRIEARGLVVAPG
+112 RRIEARGLVVAPG

-164 LDERVRATYGERL
+164 LDERVRAAYGERL
-177 SRYGIRPDWR
+177 ARYGIRPDWR

-210 ATRLREIVVGL
+210 ATRLREMVVGL
-221 ADRAATDAELARMR
+221 TDRAATDAELTEMR

-262 TEELIALAREAAR
+262 TEELIALAREAAH

-288 EDIMQ
+288 EDIMR

-306 IPVEIWHLEV
+306 ISVEIWHLEI
-316 AGPTMWGRMPEVIA
+316 AGPTMWGRMPEVIG

-341 IMSDLHAY
+341 VMSDLHAY

-376 NDPATRARIRQE
+376 RDPTMRARIRAE
-388 METRREGWDNEWLA
+388 METKRDAWDNEWLA

-413 VGHAELRSLQGQ
+413 VGHAELRPLQGQ

-448 DGALA
+448 DGAQA
-453 HVAAFGMQERDVVVA
+453 HVAAFGMQEGDVVVA

-484 PQGTL
+484 PQGVL

-507 RYVRESHEL
+507 RYVRETHAL

-530 ARMHLADR
+530 ARMHLPDR
-538 GVLKAGLAADVVVFD
+538 GVLKVGLAADVVVFD
-553 EHEIADRATYAEPN
+553 EQEIADRATYAAPN
-567 QLSVGMRYVF
+567 QLSVGMRFVL

-585 DGRETLLLPGRV
+585 DGRETQRLPGRV

-604 PGTARRNPATGGAAA
+604 TPRSIRV
-619 TD
+619 TDDRSR

>member
-1 MIVSDLFRY
+1 MSGGRTRY
-10 PDYWLHGAERLL
+10 
-22 HPAVAGAEVGFRQMP
+22 
-37 SRSDS
+37 
-42 GTARGWIAACTI
+42 RGWLAVCAIALLA
-54 AWFAWGA
+54 AGA
-61 PSVVHAT
+61 PSVTHGT

-75 EHGRVVDGTGTPWFQ
+75 EHGRVIDGTGTPWFQ

-104 SLAHLPAR
+104 SLADMSAR
-112 QRIEARGLVVAPG
+112 RRIEARGLVVAPG

-164 LDERVRATYGERL
+164 LDERVRAAYGERL
-177 SRYGIRPDWR
+177 ARYGIRPDWR

-210 ATRLREIVVGL
+210 ATRLREMVVGL
-221 ADRAATDAELARMR
+221 TDRAATDAELTEMR

-262 TEELIALAREAAR
+262 TEELIALAREAAH

-288 EDIMQ
+288 EDIMR

-306 IPVEIWHLEV
+306 ISVEIWHLEI
-316 AGPTMWGRMPEVIA
+316 AGPTMWGRMPEVIG
-330 KIEAARAAGLD
+330 KIEEARAAGLD
-341 IMSDLHAY
+341 VMSDLHAY

-376 NDPATRARIRQE
+376 RDPTMRARIRAE
-388 METRREGWDNEWLA
+388 METKRDGWDNEWLA
-402 VAGPA
+402 AAGPA

-413 VGHAELRSLQGQ
+413 VGHAELRPLQGQ

-448 DGALA
+448 DGAQA
-453 HVAAFGMQERDVVVA
+453 HVAAFGMQEGDVVVA

-484 PQGTL
+484 PQGVL

-507 RYVRESHEL
+507 RYVRETHAL

-530 ARMHLADR
+530 ARMHLPDR
-538 GVLKAGLAADVVVFD
+538 GVLKVGLAADVVVFD
-553 EHEIADRATYAEPN
+553 EQEIADRATYAAPN
-567 QLSVGMRYVF
+567 QLSVGMRFVL

-585 DGRETLLLPGRV
+585 DGRETLRLPGRV

-604 PGTARRNPATGGAAA
+604 TPR
-619 TD
+619 